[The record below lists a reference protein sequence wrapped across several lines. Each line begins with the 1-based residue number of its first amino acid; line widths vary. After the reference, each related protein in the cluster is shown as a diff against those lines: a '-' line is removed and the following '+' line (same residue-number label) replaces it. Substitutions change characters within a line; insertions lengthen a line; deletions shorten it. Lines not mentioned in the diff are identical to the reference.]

1 MSVTRT
7 SKRRGPEQ
15 RYMDIVAQLPC
26 LTCPAPDG
34 PVELH
39 HVREGQGMAQRAG
52 PYCVI
57 PLCPDCHRGP
67 MGLHGN
73 KTMMRV
79 AKLDEMDMLNMTI
92 GMVFRRCV
100 LR

>member
-1 MSVTRT
+1 
-7 SKRRGPEQ
+7 
-15 RYMDIVAQLPC
+15 
-26 LTCPAPDG
+26 
-34 PVELH
+34 
-39 HVREGQGMAQRAG
+39 
-52 PYCVI
+52 
-57 PLCPDCHRGP
+57 